1 MQNRLDMAK
10 DRLANALEQLET
22 LCEAVTPPKHE
33 EDYLAYFCGN
43 SENPY
48 DLEERV
54 PRRVTFYTAVVAL
67 IRAYA
72 NIKDELDAIGYTPI
86 QVEALNK
93 KVHFYKELREKV
105 RLRAGE
111 YLDLKPFEADMRHL
125 IDTYIEADAPRP
137 ISAFDNMTLVQL
149 IVETGI
155 ADAIAQKLN
164 QTGSKE
170 GIAETIDNNI
180 RSTIIKE
187 HIADPAFQEKMSQLL
202 DEVIKLRKSQAISYE
217 EYLKHVEDL
226 AKTMQSGT
234 IKTTSSPHIN
244 TAGKKAL

>member
-1 MQNRLDMAK
+1 
-10 DRLANALEQLET
+10 
-22 LCEAVTPPKHE
+22 
-33 EDYLAYFCGN
+33 
-43 SENPY
+43 
-48 DLEERV
+48 
-54 PRRVTFYTAVVAL
+54 
-67 IRAYA
+67 
-72 NIKDELDAIGYTPI
+72 
-86 QVEALNK
+86 
-93 KVHFYKELREKV
+93 
-105 RLRAGE
+105 
-111 YLDLKPFEADMRHL
+111 L

-217 EYLKHVEDL
+217 EYLKQVESL
-226 AKTMQSGT
+226 AKTIQSGT

-244 TAGKKAL
+244 TAGKKALYNALDENEELVLKIHHKVLEAKPAAWKNNRLKQNKLKNALLDALNNDSALMTKVYDVIYAQDEYQ